1 MAMLAIVIGSFR
13 SVSYHQKLK
22 SSGEMPDIA
31 SSKDAAMFPFQL
43 SLVLLIAHTMLTQFP
58 KEHAVGSNFVL
69 SFCLFY
75 LVALTLS
82 YIFKPFNSQLVT
94 WLFPNMS
101 QNFIDNII
109 NLFNFTIC
117 GTIAYW
123 YLGNK
128 QWLIDNLVGLTLS
141 VMVIEEFCLNR
152 FRIGFILLFGL
163 LLFDVFWVFCT
174 NVMETVARS
183 INLPVKL
190 VFPEDFLENGLNAK
204 KFLIIGLG
212 DIAIPGIFISL
223 LLRFD
228 MSLKCKSRVYF
239 YSGLAAYG
247 FGFITA
253 LLIAH
258 LFQHGQPALL
268 YLVPACLVLPTY
280 VAYIKGDMAAMFQY
294 EDYTEAEIAAA
305 AEKEKEK

>member
-1 MAMLAIVIGSFR
+1 MGDNTATEQGIKPTTNTTAQLDLVSNPQSLAVAYGSVLIMAMLAIVIGSFR

-43 SLVLLIAHTMLTQFP
+43 SLVLLIVHTMLTQFP
-58 KEHAVGSNFVL
+58 KNHAVG
-69 SFCLFY
+69 
-75 LVALTLS
+75 
-82 YIFKPFNSQLVT
+82 K
-94 WLFPNMS
+94 
-101 QNFIDNII
+101 
-109 NLFNFTIC
+109 
-117 GTIAYW
+117 
-123 YLGNK
+123 
-128 QWLIDNLVGLTLS
+128 
-141 VMVIEEFCLNR
+141 
-152 FRIGFILLFGL
+152 
-163 LLFDVFWVFCT
+163 
-174 NVMETVARS
+174 
-183 INLPVKL
+183 
-190 VFPEDFLENGLNAK
+190 DFLENGLNAK

-212 DIAIPGIFISL
+212 DIAFPGIFISL

-253 LLIAH
+253 LLIAR

-280 VAYIKGDMAAMFQY
+280 VAYIKGDIAAMFQY
-294 EDYTEAEIAAA
+294 EDYTEAEIVAA